1 MKQPGSFDIP
11 LATELRCRYAR
22 EFVKKP
28 TPIEF
33 LEHAQADAK
42 TSAKIQAALEKGAAV
57 TTAEVLK
64 IAKASGFTFTSK
76 QFEQAVK
83 KSYAER
89 FAAGDTSLADV
100 VKKVAPRPP
109 QSSCA
114 RGCLSYTKS
123 WHPTRFTEIP

>member
-1 MKQPGSFDIP
+1 M
-11 LATELRCRYAR
+11 
-22 EFVKKP
+22 KKP

-33 LEHAQADAK
+33 LERAQADAK
-42 TSAKIQAALEKGAAV
+42 ISAKIQAALEKGATV

-64 IAKASGFTFTSK
+64 IAKASGFTFTPE
-76 QFEQAVK
+76 QFERAVK

-100 VKKVAPRPP
+100 VKRVKPRPP
-109 QSSCA
+109 KSSCA

-123 WHPTRFTEIP
+123 WHPTRFTETP